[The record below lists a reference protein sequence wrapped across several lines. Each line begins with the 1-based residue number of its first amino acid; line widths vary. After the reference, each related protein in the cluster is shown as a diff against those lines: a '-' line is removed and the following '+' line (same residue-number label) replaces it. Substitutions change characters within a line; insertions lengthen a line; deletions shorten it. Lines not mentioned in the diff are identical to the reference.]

1 MNPHTNHPIVWDQ
14 ELNAYV
20 YQAEGYNGS
29 STKKTGRIASVLSLE
44 HFKIRQLELIAQSL
58 AGQQVVNDTMRKQM
72 SVQNYRTAYRVE

>member
-1 MNPHTNHPIVWDQ
+1 MNPHLNQPIIWDE

-20 YQAEGYNGS
+20 YASEGYNGP

-58 AGQQVVNDTMRKQM
+58 AGQQVVNDMMRKQM
-72 SVQNYRTAYRVE
+72 SVQNYRTAYKAE